1 MKGKIKRTAVVA
13 LAAYGLGACAGYSE
27 GRGIV
32 DSSFWDTG
40 MLFESNDRAE
50 LGIAEMS
57 KGNYPGA
64 EVHFNKALR
73 VDPKDVHA
81 LLALGFIYQ
90 NTGRAVKAREMYESI
105 LAIRPDNSKQLIVW
119 KELSTRPVAEIAS
132 VNLALLESGGIVG
145 GMESSGSGETLAAP
159 PGFPVDAGNP
169 AVSGASAGP
178 ALLGR
183 TAPPPSPE
191 SVARA
196 AGLAPTFSSNEA
208 NVVSRFKTLALL
220 RDQSL
225 ITLEEF
231 NTRRQ
236 ANIGALLPLT
246 SPPAASGLDRSVP
259 SAEQISGRLR
269 AIGRA
274 LEMRALSVS
283 QHSAERTMILDALM
297 PSAPVSVTNPGAPP
311 KGLMEAADAVRK
323 LEMLKD
329 EKLISPDEY
338 AKERTSIEHNM
349 QPAGT
354 PVNAPSADNVAPA
367 SAKSGAGSKRSGMQP
382 AVHLAS
388 YRSQNAA
395 DRGWAQLKRAHQ
407 AILGDLTPEFS
418 KVDMGPGKGIF
429 YRLKVGPLNSDA
441 AAAEVC
447 NKLKL
452 RRQYCEPSFM
462 GSG

>member
-1 MKGKIKRTAVVA
+1 MKGMIRRTAVVA
-13 LAAYGLGACAGYSE
+13 LMVYGLGACAGYSE

-40 MLFESNDRAE
+40 MLFGSNDRAE
-50 LGIAEMS
+50 LGLAEMA
-57 KGNYPGA
+57 KGNYAGA

-73 VDPKDVHA
+73 TDPKDVHA

-90 NTGRAVKAREMYESI
+90 STGRAVKAREMYESI
-105 LAIRPDNSKQLIVW
+105 LAIRPDNSKQLVVW
-119 KELSTRPVAEIAS
+119 KELSTRPVSEIAS
-132 VNLALLESGGIVG
+132 VNLALLESGNIVG
-145 GMESSGSGETLAAP
+145 GMENSGYGESLPSP
-159 PGFPVDAGNP
+159 PGFPADAGNP
-169 AVSGASAGP
+169 IISGAPAGP

-183 TAPPPSPE
+183 TALPPPSPE
-191 SVARA
+191 SSARA
-196 AGLAPTFSSNEA
+196 AGLAPTFSGNEA
-208 NVVSRFKTLALL
+208 NVVARFKAMTAL

-225 ITLEEF
+225 ITPEEF

-246 SPPAASGLDRSVP
+246 SPPAASGMDRPVP
-259 SAEQISGRLR
+259 SSEQISGRLR

-297 PSAPVSVTNPGAPP
+297 PSAPVSVANPGAPP

-323 LEMLKD
+323 LETLRD
-329 EKLISPDEY
+329 EKLIDTDEY
-338 AKERTSIEHNM
+338 AKERTAIERSM

-354 PVNAPSADNVAPA
+354 PTNSPSAGNGAAV
-367 SAKSGAGSKRSGMQP
+367 SAKSGAKRSGTQP

-395 DRGWAQLKRAHQ
+395 DRGWAQVKRAHPTL
-407 AILGDLTPEFS
+407 LGDLTPEVS
-418 KVDMGPGKGIF
+418 KVDMGQGKGIF
-429 YRLKVGPLNSDA
+429 YRLKAGPLNSDA
-441 AAAEVC
+441 AAADIC
-447 NKLKL
+447 AKLKL